1 MRGIPTGVQDLDTLI
16 GGWQGADLIVITT
29 PSSADQVS
37 LALSIALTVATTGKQ
52 EVGFF
57 SLDLHKYRLVQR
69 LLAMRTGID
78 LHRLRSGW
86 ITDEEQALVMATA
99 RALSK
104 AHLWI
109 DDTPD
114 LSLVQLRQRARL
126 LVEVHQVALIM
137 IDHPHVIQP
146 SVHGKR
152 HEHRLQELGDIHRS
166 LKALAVELNIPVVV
180 FAPVAC
186 ALASRYAKTPQH
198 SDSREGAPK
207 KAIDHALFLY
217 RDELS
222 ELGAG
227 SKIVVIGRIIVTKYQ
242 NGLVTEVEI
251 SISSPQAPFR
261 NLERASRQHPEEE

>member
-16 GGWQGADLIVITT
+16 AGWQGTDLIVITT

-52 EVGFF
+52 GVGFF
-57 SLDLHKYRLVQR
+57 SLDIHKHRLVQQ

-86 ITDEEQALVMATA
+86 ITDEEHALVMATA

-114 LSLVQLRQRARL
+114 LSLVQLRQRARQ
-126 LVEVHQVALIM
+126 LVEMHHITLLIV
-137 IDHPHVIQP
+137 DHAYVIQP
-146 SVHGKR
+146 AVHGIG
-152 HEHRLQELGDIHRS
+152 HENRLQELGEIHRR
-166 LKALAVELNIPVVV
+166 LKGVAVELDIPVVV
-180 FAPVAC
+180 FVPIAC
-186 ALASRYAKTPQH
+186 ALTSRQANRPQH
-198 SDSREGAPK
+198 VDPRESAPE

-217 RDELS
+217 HDELS
-222 ELGAG
+222 KYGAQ
-227 SKIVVIGRIIVTKYQ
+227 SKNLVIGRIVINKHR
-242 NGLVTEVEI
+242 NGLVTEMDI
-251 SISSPQAPFR
+251 SI
-261 NLERASRQHPEEE
+261 